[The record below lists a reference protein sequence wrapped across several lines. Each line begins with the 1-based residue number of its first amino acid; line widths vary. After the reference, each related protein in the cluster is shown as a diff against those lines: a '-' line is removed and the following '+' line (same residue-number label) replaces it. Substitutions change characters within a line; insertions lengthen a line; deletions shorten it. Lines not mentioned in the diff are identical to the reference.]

1 MENRVSQNKRY
12 FMREFQLYD
21 TDHFITFNII
31 GIDFERRLITVN
43 ISNQGRLSVQ
53 MFDLKG
59 EDDALY
65 FEYGI
70 FDENKIPVDEFEEIE
85 ED

>member
-1 MENRVSQNKRY
+1 MNKVPQHRRY
-12 FMREFQLYD
+12 FMSEFQLYD

-31 GIDFERRLITVN
+31 GIDFERRQITVN

-53 MFDLKG
+53 TFELKG
-59 EDDALY
+59 EDNALY

-70 FDENKIPVDEFEEIE
+70 FDENKIPVDDFEQIE

>member
-1 MENRVSQNKRY
+1 MNKVPQHRSY
-12 FMREFQLYD
+12 YMSEFELYD

-31 GIDFERRLITVN
+31 GIDFERRQITVN
-43 ISNQGRLSVQ
+43 ISNQGKMSIQ
-53 MFDLKG
+53 TFELKG
-59 EDDALY
+59 AEDALY

-70 FDENKIPVDEFEEIE
+70 FDENKILVDEFEQIE